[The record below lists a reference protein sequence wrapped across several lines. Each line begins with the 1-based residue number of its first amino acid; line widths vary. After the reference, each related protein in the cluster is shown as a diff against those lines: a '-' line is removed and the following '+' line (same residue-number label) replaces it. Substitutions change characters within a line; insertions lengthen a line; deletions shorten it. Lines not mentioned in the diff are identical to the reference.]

1 VTQNIVDCDVAIIG
15 AGPAGSSAAK
25 MLKALGYSV
34 SVIERDHFP
43 RFSIGESL
51 LPACM
56 DLLEEADMLTDIQ
69 KAGFQY
75 KKGATFRRCSNI
87 YSIDFTNKFSNGWDH
102 TYQVQRDRFDDIL
115 AQNAVRAGASI
126 YFGCTITDMS
136 LAKDNCI
143 ITYINS
149 QNKPQ
154 RLRSRFCLD
163 ASGAGRVLAR
173 ALDLSRPSDFPVR
186 QAVFSHFSVPAS
198 NTRIEWEKITATI
211 HFQHSDMWYWL
222 IPFENGTC
230 SVGAVGTRDVFNE
243 TAVSIG
249 SEDPKDLLLTLID
262 QDPMMKDL
270 LSGAVAKGTARQLIG
285 YASDI
290 KQLHGDGFA
299 ILGNAGEFLDPI
311 FSSGVT
317 IALKSASLAVAALHQ
332 QLQGKNVDW
341 ETEFSTPLQD
351 GINVFRAY
359 VDAWYDGT
367 LPLVFFH
374 PNPSPDIARMLCS
387 ILAGYV
393 WDNKNPYVKHP
404 KRRLSALVELCRTS

>member
-1 VTQNIVDCDVAIIG
+1 MTQNIVECDVAIIG

-34 SVIERDHFP
+34 SIIERDHFP

-56 DLLEEADMLTDIQ
+56 DLLEEAEMLGDIQ
-69 KAGFQY
+69 NAGFQC
-75 KKGATFRRCSNI
+75 KEGATFRRNSNS
-87 YSIDFTNKFSNGWDH
+87 YSVDFKDSFSKGWDH
-102 TYQVQRDRFDDIL
+102 TYQVQRARFDDIL
-115 AQNAVRAGASI
+115 AQNAMRTGVDI
-126 YFGCTITDMS
+126 YFGCTVTDMS

-143 ITYINS
+143 ITYNDA
-149 QNKPQ
+149 QNESHI
-154 RLRSRFCLD
+154 LRSRFCLD

-173 ALDLSRPSDFPVR
+173 ALDLSRRSDFPVR
-186 QAVFSHFSVPAS
+186 QAVFSHFSVPTT
-198 NTRIEWEKITATI
+198 NTQIEWEKITASI
-211 HFQHSDMWYWL
+211 HFEQSDIWYWL
-222 IPFENGTC
+222 IPFEDSTC
-230 SVGAVGTRDVFNE
+230 SVGAVGRRDFFNKI
-243 TAVSIG
+243 AASIG
-249 SEDPKDLLLTLID
+249 SEEPKDLLLTVID
-262 QDPMMKDL
+262 QDPAMREL
-270 LSGAVAKGTARQLIG
+270 LSGAIIKEPARQLIG

-290 KQLHGDGFA
+290 KQLHGDGYA

-332 QLQGKNVDW
+332 QLQGKDVDW
-341 ETEFSTPLQD
+341 TEKFSAPLQS

-374 PNPSPDIARMLCS
+374 PNQSPDIARMLCS

-393 WDNKNPYVKHP
+393 WDESNPYVKHP
-404 KRRLSALVELCRTS
+404 KRRLSALVELCRAG